1 MTQARSPAEIAR
13 QGLQLNDGFPAL
25 GLGARSLAL
34 AMKAFSE
41 TYRAVKYVLPRLFHD
56 DYSSLLG
63 DDKESARL
71 GNAFSYHG
79 LCFQTIAFL
88 QHFVEL
94 ELKSILR
101 ADHPLLAVEAKDRH
115 VVLHKLLK
123 GESLQEEEWT
133 DLNSIE
139 FTATLNRLVSLVRS
153 GRLGQGLEFVLAYED
168 ALRVLN
174 SLRNRMWHRGTY
186 ILEYKALDQLLLF
199 WIFPFIEQLLSHRG
213 PGQVWGIRELACGV
227 DPVAVMLDDGKA
239 QKYLPRKL
247 ALLKEMCRASFNI
260 PFSRLGTP
268 MADMG
273 NPLAMMARRGD
284 TMFNWPTK
292 SCLVCGGKSLVLF
305 RDEAYSTDDGS
316 PCQIVVAAVCFAC
329 GFEINMDHGNP
340 SEYGLDVEDI
350 LW

>member
-1 MTQARSPAEIAR
+1 
-13 QGLQLNDGFPAL
+13 
-25 GLGARSLAL
+25 
-34 AMKAFSE
+34 
-41 TYRAVKYVLPRLFHD
+41 VLPSLIND
-56 DYSSLLG
+56 DYGSLLG
-63 DDKESARL
+63 DDKVSARV
-71 GNAFSYHG
+71 GIAISYHG

-94 ELKSILR
+94 ELKSMLR
-101 ADHPLLAVEAKDRH
+101 ADHPLLAVEAKDSH
-115 VVLHKLLK
+115 VLLHKLIK
-123 GESLQEEEWT
+123 GERLQEEDWT
-133 DLNSIE
+133 GINSIE
-139 FTATLNRLVSLVRS
+139 FAATLNRLVSLVRS
-153 GRLGQGLEFVLAYED
+153 GRLGQGLEFVLSYED
-168 ALRVLN
+168 ALRQLN
-174 SLRNRMWHRGTY
+174 IVRNRMWHRGTY
-186 ILEYKALDQLLLF
+186 ILEYEALDQFLLF
-199 WIFPFIEQLLSHRG
+199 WIFPFIEHLISYRG
-213 PGQVWGIRELACGV
+213 LGQVWGIRELACGV
-227 DPVAVMLDDGKA
+227 DPVAVMLEDGKA

-260 PFSRLGTP
+260 PFSRLETP

-273 NPLAMMARRGD
+273 NPLAMIARCGD
-284 TMFNWPTK
+284 TMFNWPTR